1 MVFVP
6 INDAAWDFERADREA
21 EELRQAW
28 EADRER
34 RGAGEELRDEVWDPA
49 DHHPFW
55 AYFSGRTRYHLDDPE
70 LQPYLDRAKSPERW
84 TIRRLSF
91 DERQRVQA
99 HLRESRLEEA
109 YWLAFFAG
117 VEALDG
123 VTDDEAGERLA
134 KVIADLPDQRTAK
147 HIATLKE
154 AIAGYAMGV
163 VADVGSAV
171 VQASLDL
178 TPIEG
183 KPSASP
189 HGG

>member
-21 EELRQAW
+21 EALREAW

-34 RGAGEELRDEVWDPA
+34 RKEGGEELRDEAWDPA
-49 DHHPFW
+49 EHHPFW
-55 AYFSGRTRYHLDDPE
+55 AYFSGRTRYHIDDPE
-70 LQPYLDRAKSPERW
+70 LQPYLDRSKSPERW

-91 DERQRVQA
+91 DERQRAQA
-99 HLRESRLEEA
+99 HLREGRLEEA

-123 VTDDEAGERLA
+123 VSDEAGEHLA
-134 KVIADLPDQRTAK
+134 KTIAGLPALRTAK

-178 TPIEG
+178 TAIEG
-183 KPSASP
+183 KPFASP
-189 HGG
+189 PGD